1 MTEIIAGDKR
11 RNRDNSKHL
20 CAVEHY
26 ETGSVTAC
34 QPYRANARPMK
45 AALFYILCACI
56 GGGLAYGLVLMLGGS
71 MPERAVVLTGVQGAP
86 GDGNSALN
94 AAMGRVLANI
104 DVPLVED
111 MHACAF
117 AVSAE
122 VSSRPR
128 GGSQEI
134 GIVWQ
139 VHDPMGKPLG
149 EVQQATVVEAGAL
162 DTEWGTEA
170 SLAARNA
177 RDGII
182 AIVRRPREGCA

>member
-1 MTEIIAGDKR
+1 
-11 RNRDNSKHL
+11 
-20 CAVEHY
+20 
-26 ETGSVTAC
+26 
-34 QPYRANARPMK
+34 MK
-45 AALFYILCACI
+45 TVLFYTLCACV
-56 GGGLAYGLVLMLGGS
+56 GGGLAYGLSLMLGGS
-71 MPERAVVLTGVQGAP
+71 TPERAVVLAGVQGAP

-111 MHACAF
+111 MHACAL

-122 VSSRPR
+122 VSTRQQ
-128 GGSQEI
+128 GAMQEI

-139 VHDPMGKPLG
+139 VHDAAGRSLG
-149 EVQQATVVEAGAL
+149 EVQQASTVPAGSL
-162 DTEWGTEA
+162 DREWGTEA

-182 AIVRRPREGCA
+182 TMVREMKPGCT